1 MPMSIGKY
9 KENVRAKTDTKDE
22 LSENDAQETDK
33 KVLDVNSPFEMK
45 ESKNNN
51 RENDVISNNIDNLC
65 NKNVNS
71 KDEQVGCRNR

>member
-1 MPMSIGKY
+1 MPISIGKY
-9 KENVRAKTDTKDE
+9 KENMMAKRDTKDE

-33 KVLDVNSPFEMK
+33 KVLDVNSPFAMK

-65 NKNVNS
+65 NKNINS
-71 KDEQVGCRNR
+71 KDEQVEWRNR

>member
-1 MPMSIGKY
+1 MPISIGKY
-9 KENVRAKTDTKDE
+9 NENVRAKTDTKDE

-33 KVLDVNSPFEMK
+33 KVLDVNSPFPMK

-65 NKNVNS
+65 NKNINS
-71 KDEQVGCRNR
+71 KDEQVGWRHR